1 MVRGTAPRTNYSSRL
16 SELFACVVAT
26 SELTVTRNVTIAR
39 ADSAGTM
46 TGGEAAS
53 LVQATTD
60 AGGLHGQTRGG
71 EWS

>member
-1 MVRGTAPRTNYSSRL
+1 VRDAIPRTNYSSR
-16 SELFACVVAT
+16 SSVLFARGVSTC
-26 SELTVTRNVTIAR
+26 ELTVTRNVTIAR

-46 TGGEAAS
+46 TGSKAWS

-60 AGGLHGQTRGG
+60 AGGRHGQTRGG